1 MVLTCFDTFGPSLGH
16 NESHDHRFW
25 LDLICSDHAPYY
37 ILQTGTWVWTHPTSG
52 FGEIGPTGDLLLLSD
67 TYVLVFCVFLV
78 VLAILLQILVF
89 GILTYLDDILMTSWW
104 YLDDLVA
111 GLHKVAKPS
120 WDSCEPAGPPW
131 IACGSSHQG
140 VCNKKCNHM
149 QGTSRNCQNTRASGC
164 FQSHHM
170 TTWEVDLPFLPPDD
184 YTYFTLFY
192 LGTSEDFKILCKTA
206 HSRSSSLHQAWSFE
220 NSTIRI
226 SIIQDILS

>member
-37 ILQTGTWVWTHPTSG
+37 ILQTSTWVWTHPTSG

-67 TYVLVFCVFLV
+67 TYVLVFFLLSWPSFSKS
-78 VLAILLQILVF
+78 LALD
-89 GILTYLDDILMTSWW
+89 LTWHILMTSWW

-149 QGTSRNCQNTRASGC
+149 QGTSRNCQNTRA
-164 FQSHHM
+164 
-170 TTWEVDLPFLPPDD
+170 
-184 YTYFTLFY
+184 
-192 LGTSEDFKILCKTA
+192 
-206 HSRSSSLHQAWSFE
+206 
-220 NSTIRI
+220 
-226 SIIQDILS
+226 